1 MTTVNSAEFWDGEA
15 GAFDQ
20 QPDHG
25 LDDPFVRAAWSGL
38 LLPLLPALPA
48 RIADIGC
55 GTGSVSLLLA
65 EAGHRVFGLDISP
78 AMVARAREKF
88 ATSGYSADI
97 LVGDAAAPP
106 WTPGSFEVVITRHVL
121 WAMPDPDAALI
132 RWLDLL
138 APGGILILV
147 EGLWWTGAG
156 ISAAQVSDLV
166 LRHRVAAEVTMLD
179 DASFWGGPIRDE
191 RFITVSRRC
200 TATSSKRLLGGPTV
214 AKSDTVG
221 RAADVWR

>member
-1 MTTVNSAEFWDGEA
+1 MTAVNSAEFWDGEA

-25 LDDPFVRAAWSGL
+25 LDDPSVRAAWSGL

-55 GTGSVSLLLA
+55 GTASVSLLLA

-156 ISAAQVSDLV
+156 ISAAQVSELV

-191 RFITVSRRC
+191 RFITVSRR
-200 TATSSKRLLGGPTV
+200 
-214 AKSDTVG
+214 
-221 RAADVWR
+221 